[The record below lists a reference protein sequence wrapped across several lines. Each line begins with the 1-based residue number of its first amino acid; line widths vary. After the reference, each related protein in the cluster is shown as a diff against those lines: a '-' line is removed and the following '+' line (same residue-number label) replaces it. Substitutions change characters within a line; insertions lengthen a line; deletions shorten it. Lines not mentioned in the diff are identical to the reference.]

1 MFYVLDHMF
10 CLTDMDNF
18 TFIEAKV
25 DNDEI
30 DWLSSE
36 RVAIGKPINPTM
48 KGWVHVDFN
57 KDVSEAE
64 IKNIIKEAYNIIKA
78 KYTKK
83 H

>member
-1 MFYVLDHMF
+1 MGYQSITVG
-10 CLTDMDNF
+10 TNY
-18 TFIEAKV
+18 E
-25 DNDEI
+25 
-30 DWLSSE
+30 
-36 RVAIGKPINPTM
+36 PINPTM